1 MSDDGKALA
10 EGFYWYAEK
19 LMWGYENVAPNPEE
33 AFRFYRQAADLDFS
47 DAMIRMGEL
56 LEHRKGV
63 AQNAK
68 DALVQYQKA
77 ANAGNFLGWGF
88 IARLLSRTKHHPK
101 AEAYWDLF
109 FRSLEE
115 RGEPRFLA
123 ETVAGVI
130 HMYLEAQLQR
140 GLSPQHVALIRHHR
154 LALIAHHQNLLE
166 YASERRLDVLKGVA
180 DWMSENL

>member
-1 MSDDGKALA
+1 VSDESNALA

-19 LMWGYENVAPNPEE
+19 LMWGYENVTPNPEE
-33 AFRFYRQAADLDFS
+33 AFRFYRQAADLGFS

-56 LEHRKGV
+56 LEHGKGV

-88 IARLLSRTKHHPK
+88 IARFLSRTKHHPK

-115 RGEPRFLA
+115 SGEPRFVA

-140 GLSPQHVALIRHHR
+140 GFSPQHAALIRHHR
-154 LALIAHHQNLLE
+154 LPLIEHHQHLLE
-166 YASERRLDVLKGVA
+166 HASDKRLDLLKSVGA
-180 DWMSENL
+180 WMSENL